1 VCWLLIAFEQL
12 CSSAHTA
19 EAARVISFLSP
30 DSRAMDKSLRK
41 FSVMNILVVNC
52 ADMVLSHH
60 IGIYTSKLK
69 YSRYTYHWRQA
80 VSC

>member
-1 VCWLLIAFEQL
+1 MCWLLIAFEQL
-12 CSSAHTA
+12 CNSAHTA

-30 DSRAMDKSLRK
+30 DSRATDKSLRK
-41 FSVMNILVVNC
+41 FSVMNILVS
-52 ADMVLSHH
+52 DMVLSHH
-60 IGIYTSKLK
+60 IVHTSKLK